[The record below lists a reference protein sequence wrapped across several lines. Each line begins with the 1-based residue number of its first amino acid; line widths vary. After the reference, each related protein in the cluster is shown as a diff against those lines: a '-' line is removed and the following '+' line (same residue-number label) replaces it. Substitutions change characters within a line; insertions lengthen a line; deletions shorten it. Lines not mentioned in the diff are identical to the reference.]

1 LTICLN
7 MNVLIVIGKVLDQN
21 LEKLHVRTKEH
32 WVGFHWEEFQAFR
45 TFYLT
50 CSCGWKAP
58 VKVMND
64 GFNAYFLHNL
74 WQVHVGANEDDRWLR
89 VNGSKVLGT
98 TNHADYRM
106 S

>member
-1 LTICLN
+1 MRSTHSVAAASLTICLN
-7 MNVLIVIGKVLDQN
+7 MNALSAIGKVLDQN

-58 VKVMND
+58 VTVMND

-74 WQVHVGANEDDRWLR
+74 WEVHLGAR
-89 VNGSKVLGT
+89 VET
-98 TNHADYRM
+98 R
-106 S
+106 

>member
-1 LTICLN
+1 MACLWENLITRSTHSVAAASLTICLN
-7 MNVLIVIGKVLDQN
+7 MNALIAIGKVPDQN

-58 VKVMND
+58 VTVMND
-64 GFNAYFLHNL
+64 GFNAYFLYHL
-74 WQVHVGANEDDRWLR
+74 WEVHLGER
-89 VNGSKVLGT
+89 VE
-98 TNHADYRM
+98 RR
-106 S
+106 

>member
-1 LTICLN
+1 MTICLN
-7 MNVLIVIGKVLDQN
+7 MNALSVVGKALDQN

-64 GFNAYFLHNL
+64 GFNAYYLHNL
-74 WQVHVGANEDDRWLR
+74 WEAHVGAKIEIR
-89 VNGSKVLGT
+89 
-98 TNHADYRM
+98 
-106 S
+106 